1 MIGYI
6 GNRPLQIFSS
16 PILLFMCVCIFADQR
31 EINRFRCAKLKKWE
45 NHRHLGSF
53 AFERKERERI
63 TILVSRWK
71 HVRKLRS
78 LCGSLRKTV
87 LASLTVPLPRYTRA
101 ELRGTPRCGKILPSS
116 YALCSPLIP
125 ATRLNI
131 FRVDSLE
138 YSQNEGDLWSRFIT
152 GCFNCTDLREI
163 HKSINLNIT

>member
-1 MIGYI
+1 MLAAF
-6 GNRPLQIFSS
+6 LQ
-16 PILLFMCVCIFADQR
+16 
-31 EINRFRCAKLKKWE
+31 CAKLKKWE

-87 LASLTVPLPRYTRA
+87 LASLTVPLPRCTRA

-116 YALCSPLIP
+116 YALRSPLIP

-138 YSQNEGDLWSRFIT
+138 YSQNEGDLRADLSRDASIART
-152 GCFNCTDLREI
+152 SG
-163 HKSINLNIT
+163 KSINRSILI

>member
-1 MIGYI
+1 MLAAF
-6 GNRPLQIFSS
+6 LQ
-16 PILLFMCVCIFADQR
+16 
-31 EINRFRCAKLKKWE
+31 CAKLKKWE

-116 YALCSPLIP
+116 YALRSPLIP

-138 YSQNEGDLWSRFIT
+138 YSQNEGDLWNRFIT

>member
-1 MIGYI
+1 MKSTGFRV
-6 GNRPLQIFSS
+6 NLA
-16 PILLFMCVCIFADQR
+16 CCIFAVR
-31 EINRFRCAKLKKWE
+31 ETEKVGKSPPPRIRYLSHLKEK
-45 NHRHLGSF
+45 RG
-53 AFERKERERI
+53 RRI